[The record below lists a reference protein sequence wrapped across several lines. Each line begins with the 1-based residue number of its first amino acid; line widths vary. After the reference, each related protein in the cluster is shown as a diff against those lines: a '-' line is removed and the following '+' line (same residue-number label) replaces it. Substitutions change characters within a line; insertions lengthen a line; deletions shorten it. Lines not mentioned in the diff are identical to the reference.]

1 MNGGCMGVIASGT
14 ARRTT
19 PVPTQP
25 DNGKVAWREFPGGIA
40 VTQEVEPRT
49 RIRKEMEISLEPAGS
64 RVAIL
69 HRLTNQ
75 GLWPVKL
82 AAWAI
87 TVMAAG
93 GLEIIPQPRADTGLL
108 PNRLISLWPYTR
120 LNDPRVRWGER
131 FIFIRQDSSI
141 SNTFKIGIP
150 NEQGWAAYLN
160 QDRLFLKRHEHICE
174 ARYPDYGVSYETY
187 TNDFMLEMETLSPL
201 AFLEPGER
209 SSIGKSGNFS
219 TMLRC
224 LPTMKRR

>member
-1 MNGGCMGVIASGT
+1 MYGGHRLWHSPEDNPRTYPAGQREGCLAGV
-14 ARRTT
+14 
-19 PVPTQP
+19 
-25 DNGKVAWREFPGGIA
+25 PGGIA